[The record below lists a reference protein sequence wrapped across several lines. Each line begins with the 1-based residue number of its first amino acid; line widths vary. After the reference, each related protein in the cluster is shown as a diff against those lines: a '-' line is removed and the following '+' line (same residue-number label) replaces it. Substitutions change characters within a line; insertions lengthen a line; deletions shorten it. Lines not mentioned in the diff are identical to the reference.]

1 MRVFRAA
8 LALVFAFASF
18 SATAGDVDAPV
29 IVPMK
34 SRVKT
39 EGTKGIPGLHATFE
53 IKAPRDQVLE
63 TLWNIDRFQEIFPDI
78 KKLTVKERGE
88 DMVRAEFHV
97 DAVLKKISYTL
108 HRTVDRKK
116 GDIVWREA
124 GGDLEKIRGAWR
136 VRPTRDEGVTRVTY
150 ESFVEVGGFVPT
162 GLYRDLAMRKV
173 TEMAAR
179 VRAACAPKR

>member
-1 MRVFRAA
+1 MVIAFV
-8 LALVFAFASF
+8 VFASHPA
-18 SATAGDVDAPV
+18 AGDASAPV

-39 EGTKGIPGLHATFE
+39 EGVEGIPGLHATFE
-53 IKAPRDQVLE
+53 INAPRDKVLE
-63 TLWNIDRFQEIFPDI
+63 TLWNIDRFKEIFPDI
-78 KKLTVKERGE
+78 KKLTVKKRAD

-97 DAVLKKISYTL
+97 DAVLKEISYTL
-108 HRTVDRKK
+108 HRTVDREK

-136 VRPTRDEGVTRVTY
+136 VRPTSDARVTRVTY